1 MNSPILKYDQF
12 LNHKT
17 LTESRRTLMINIFN
31 QFEDVKPYMNG
42 AVLLVESG
50 IFDNAFDDELNEESI
65 MAKMKAKFDN
75 AVQIAKEKG
84 KKALTDTQEKIL
96 QLGGKIGSVIKT
108 LVSALAKW
116 ISDTFSA
123 AKAHFSK
130 VASASSDKITATVTK
145 IEDTNKLAVEVKNLK
160 AVIGSTGAWLKSGL
174 VNQVSGAAA
183 SAAKEDANEN
193 IDIPVFEII
202 LLESI
207 NDAVISGDLNFMDL
221 LEGEGGIPFVSAIA
235 HKLHE
240 FPPFNLLHKVQ
251 GAAEKVASG
260 VLNKLSYYATEL
272 AGAPGPYEFVALA
285 AIIGIV
291 AEVQFKGMAKTA
303 IINLIPGIG
312 TIASIISYV
321 AMGLA
326 VVGIVE
332 ALIKKQGED
341 QKSDH

>member
-1 MNSPILKYDQF
+1 
-12 LNHKT
+12 
-17 LTESRRTLMINIFN
+17 MINIFN
-31 QFEDVKPYMNG
+31 QFEDVKPYMNE

-130 VASASSDKITATVTK
+130 VASASNDKITAAVTK
-145 IEDTNKLAVEVKNLK
+145 IEDTNKLAIEVKNLK

-312 TIASIISYV
+312 TIASVISYV

>member
-17 LTESRRTLMINIFN
+17 LTESRRILLVNIFN
-31 QFEDVKPYMNG
+31 QFEDVKPYMNE
-42 AVLLVESG
+42 ATILVEAG
-50 IFDNAFDDELNEESI
+50 IFDAAFDEELNEESI

-96 QLGGKIGSVIKT
+96 QLGGKIGSVIKS

-130 VASASSDKITATVTK
+130 VASASNDKITAAVNK
-145 IEDTNKLAVEVKNLK
+145 IEDTNKLATEVKNLK
-160 AVIGSTGAWLKSGL
+160 AIIGSTGAWLKSGL
-174 VNQVSGAAA
+174 ISQVNKGAVEV
-183 SAAKEDANEN
+183 AKEDTNES

-207 NDAVISGDLNFMDL
+207 NDAVINGDLNFTDL
-221 LEGEGGIPFVSAIA
+221 LESGGIPFVSAIA

-240 FPPFNLLHKVQ
+240 VPPFNLLHKIQ
-251 GAAEKVASG
+251 SAAEKVASG

-312 TIASIISYV
+312 TVATIISYV

-332 ALIKKQGED
+332 TLIKKHGEE
-341 QKSDH
+341 DHAKDH

>member
-31 QFEDVKPYMNG
+31 QFEDVKPYMNE

-50 IFDNAFDDELNEESI
+50 IFDNAFNDELNEESI

-108 LVSALAKW
+108 LVSALVKW

-130 VASASSDKITATVTK
+130 VASASNDKITAAVNK
-145 IEDTNKLAVEVKNLK
+145 IEDTNKLATEVKNLK
-160 AVIGSTGAWLKSGL
+160 AIIGSTGAWLKSGL
-174 VNQVSGAAA
+174 VNQVNKGAVEV
-183 SAAKEDANEN
+183 AKEDTNES

-207 NDAVISGDLNFMDL
+207 NDAVINGDLNFTDL
-221 LEGEGGIPFVSAIA
+221 LESGGIPFVSAIA

-240 FPPFNLLHKVQ
+240 VPPFNLLHKIQ
-251 GAAEKVASG
+251 SAAEKVASG

-332 ALIKKQGED
+332 TLIKKQGED

>member
-31 QFEDVKPYMNG
+31 QFEDVKPYMNE

-130 VASASSDKITATVTK
+130 VASASNDKITAAVTK
-145 IEDTNKLAVEVKNLK
+145 IEDTNKLAIEVKNLK

-312 TIASIISYV
+312 TIASVISYV

>member
-1 MNSPILKYDQF
+1 
-12 LNHKT
+12 
-17 LTESRRTLMINIFN
+17 MINIFN
-31 QFEDVKPYMNG
+31 QFEDVKPYMNE

-130 VASASSDKITATVTK
+130 VASASNDKITAAVTK

-251 GAAEKVASG
+251 SAAEKVASG
-260 VLNKLSYYATEL
+260 ALNKLSYYATEL

>member
-1 MNSPILKYDQF
+1 VNSPILKYDQF

-17 LTESRRTLMINIFN
+17 LIESRRTLMINIFN
-31 QFEDVKPYMNG
+31 QFEDVKPYMNE

-65 MAKMKAKFDN
+65 MAKMKTKFDN

-130 VASASSDKITATVTK
+130 VASASNDKITAAVTK

-260 VLNKLSYYATEL
+260 ALNKLSYYATEL

-312 TIASIISYV
+312 TIAGIISYV

-332 ALIKKQGED
+332 ALIKKQSED

>member
-31 QFEDVKPYMNG
+31 QFEDVKPYMNE

-50 IFDNAFDDELNEESI
+50 IFDNAFNDELNEESI

-130 VASASSDKITATVTK
+130 VASASNDKITAAVNK
-145 IEDTNKLAVEVKNLK
+145 IEDTNKLATEVKNLK
-160 AVIGSTGAWLKSGL
+160 AIIGSTGAWLKSGL
-174 VNQVSGAAA
+174 VNQVNKGAVEV
-183 SAAKEDANEN
+183 AKEDTNES

-207 NDAVISGDLNFMDL
+207 NDAVINGDLNFTDL
-221 LEGEGGIPFVSAIA
+221 LESGGIPFVSAIA

-240 FPPFNLLHKVQ
+240 VPPFNLLHKIQ
-251 GAAEKVASG
+251 SAAEKVASG

-285 AIIGIV
+285 AIIGII

-332 ALIKKQGED
+332 TLIKKQGED